1 MIHRILRPNARATT
15 SPAPVGAGSW
25 KGSRWKVTAAAVAV
39 ALLLPARPPLSAG
52 SDVKPPKLQ
61 IEAHTLDNGLQVVL
75 APDPSRPVVNVQ
87 VWYRVGSK
95 DERKGRTGF
104 AHLFEHMMFRG
115 SANVGPE
122 EHMRYVREAGGAVN
136 AYTDFDRTVYWQTVP
151 SNHLERMLWLEA
163 DRMASLVV
171 NEENF
176 KKEREVVKEERR
188 LRFENPPY
196 GLLAE
201 WVLDATFQVY
211 PYRYL
216 PIGSMDD
223 LNAATVADV
232 KAFFDTY
239 YVPNNATLVIVGDF
253 EPKAVLAQ
261 ARTHFGRIPASK
273 DVPRVAAQEPPQ
285 TELRVIDKAD
295 PKAPLPAVASAFK
308 LPSRGHA
315 DSYALQVAFDIL
327 SAGQSSR
334 LYRRLVYEEQSAVA
348 AQAQLILLEGP
359 SIGFLFGV
367 ANQGRDV
374 KAVASSVRDVVNG
387 LAAAPPTAE
396 EVEKVKNTIVSRLV
410 VGRQT
415 MQQKA
420 DAVGAAAS
428 LLGDPQRYNTELA
441 KYQAVTAADVQRVV
455 KEYLAEARET
465 RLFIQPGAG
474 PAEAGRQ
481 QPARSR

>member
-1 MIHRILRPNARATT
+1 M
-15 SPAPVGAGSW
+15 PVRRLAL
-25 KGSRWKVTAAAVAV
+25 V
-39 ALLLPARPPLSAG
+39 ALLTVVPLGLSA
-52 SDVKPPKLQ
+52 SPDVTPPKLK
-61 IEAHTLDNGLQVVL
+61 IETHMLDNGLQVVL
-75 APDPSRPVVNVQ
+75 AQDTSRPVVNVQ

-136 AYTDFDRTVYWQTVP
+136 AMTDFDRTIYWETVP
-151 SNHLERMLWLEA
+151 SNHLERVLWLEA

-176 KKEREVVKEERR
+176 TKEREVVKEERR
-188 LRFENPPY
+188 LRYENPPY
-196 GLLAE
+196 GMLAE
-201 WVLDATFQVY
+201 WVLDATFQTY
-211 PYRYL
+211 PYKYL

-239 YVPNNATLVIVGDF
+239 YVPDNASLIIVGDVDPTVAL
-253 EPKAVLAQ
+253 EQ
-261 ARTHFGRIPASK
+261 ARKHFGRIPKSK
-273 DVPRVAAQEPPQ
+273 GVPRVKAEEPPQ
-285 TELRVIDKAD
+285 KALRTLSKTD

-315 DSYALQVAFDIL
+315 DTYALQVAFDIL
-327 SAGQSSR
+327 STGESSR
-334 LYRRLVYEEQSAVA
+334 MYRRLVYEEQSAVA
-348 AQAQLILLEGP
+348 AQAQLLLLEGP

-367 ANQGRDV
+367 ANQGKDV
-374 KAVASSVRDVVNG
+374 KDVAKSIRAVVDG
-387 LAAAPPTAE
+387 LAAAPPSDGE
-396 EVEKVKNTIVSRLV
+396 LEKVKNTIVSRLV

-420 DAVGAAAS
+420 DDLGAATS
-428 LLGDPQRYNTELA
+428 LLGDPERYNTELA

-455 KEYLAEARET
+455 KQYLSEPAET
-465 RLFIQPGAG
+465 QLFITPAG
-474 PAEAGRQ
+474 K
-481 QPARSR
+481 

>member
-1 MIHRILRPNARATT
+1 MSHRLARTLLAL
-15 SPAPVGAGSW
+15 AGSLAV
-25 KGSRWKVTAAAVAV
+25 VTS
-39 ALLLPARPPLSAG
+39 LSGQAG
-52 SDVKPPKLQ
+52 SQVTPPMLE
-61 IEAHTLDNGLQVVL
+61 IDSHTLENGLKVVL
-75 APDPSRPVVNVQ
+75 ARDTSRPVVNVQ
-87 VWYRVGSK
+87 IWYHVGSK
-95 DERKGRTGF
+95 DERQGRTGF

-122 EHMRYVREAGGAVN
+122 EHMRLIREAGGAIN

-151 SNHLERMLWLEA
+151 SNHLERVLWLEA

-176 KKEREVVKEERR
+176 TKEREVVKEERR

-196 GLLAE
+196 GMLAE

-211 PYRYL
+211 PYKYS
-216 PIGSMDD
+216 PIGSMED

-232 KAFFDTY
+232 KEFFDTY

-253 EPKAVLAQ
+253 DPKAALTM
-261 ARTHFGRIPASK
+261 ARTQFERIPRSK
-273 DVPRVAAQEPPQ
+273 GIRRVTAKEPTQ
-285 TELRVIDKAD
+285 TELRVLSKPD

-308 LPSRGHA
+308 LPSRGDA
-315 DSYALQVAFDIL
+315 DSYPLQIAFDIL
-327 SAGQSSR
+327 SAGDSSR
-334 LYRRLVYEEQSAVA
+334 IYRRLVYEEQSAVA
-348 AQAQLILLEGP
+348 AQAQLLLLEGP

-367 ANQGRDV
+367 ANQGKDI
-374 KAVASSVRDVVNG
+374 KTVASSMREVVNG

-396 EVEKVKNTIVSRLV
+396 ELEKVKNTIVSRLV

-428 LLGDPQRYNTELA
+428 LLGDAQRFNTELA

-455 KEYLAEARET
+455 KEYLAEPHET
-465 RLFIQPGAG
+465 RLFIQPASAG
-474 PAEAGRQ
+474 AEAQAGKTPGGPRGPGRH
-481 QPARSR
+481 P

>member
-1 MIHRILRPNARATT
+1 MRHRSTAGVLTAGALLAILTPSLAVAQ
-15 SPAPVGAGSW
+15 APV
-25 KGSRWKVTAAAVAV
+25 TPTN
-39 ALLLPARPPLSAG
+39 LT
-52 SDVKPPKLQ
+52 
-61 IEAHTLDNGLQVVL
+61 IESHTLENGLQVVL
-75 APDPSRPVVNVQ
+75 APDTSRPVVNVQ

-95 DERKGRTGF
+95 DEKKGRTGF

-115 SANVGPE
+115 SANVAPE
-122 EHMRYVREAGGAVN
+122 EHMRFIREAGGTVN

-151 SNHLERMLWLEA
+151 SNHVERVLWLEA

-196 GLLAE
+196 GMLGE

-223 LNAATVADV
+223 LNAATIEDV
-232 KAFFDTY
+232 KAFFDTH
-239 YVPNNATLVIVGDF
+239 YVPDNATLVLVGDF
-253 EPKAVLAQ
+253 EPKTVLAQ
-261 ARTHFGRIPASK
+261 ARTHFGRIPKSK
-273 DVPRVAAQEPPQ
+273 GVSRVTAQEPPQ
-285 TELRVIDKAD
+285 TELRTLTKSD

-308 LPSRGHA
+308 LPPRGHA
-315 DSYALQVAFDIL
+315 DAYALQIAFDIL
-327 SAGQSSR
+327 STGESSR
-334 LYRRLVYEEQSAVA
+334 MYRRLVYEEQSAVA
-348 AQAQLILLEGP
+348 AQAQLLLLEGP

-374 KAVASSVRDVVNG
+374 NAVSKSMREVVNG
-387 LAAAPPTAE
+387 LAEKPPAPE
-396 EVEKVKNTIVSRLV
+396 EVEKVKSTIVSRLV

-415 MQQKA
+415 MQTKA

-428 LLGDPQRYNTELA
+428 LLGDPQRFNTELA

-455 KEYLAEARET
+455 KEYLPESRET
-465 RLFIQPGAG
+465 RLFIKPGQPG
-474 PAEAGRQ
+474 
-481 QPARSR
+481 QPAPGKN

>member
-1 MIHRILRPNARATT
+1 MSVRRLALA
-15 SPAPVGAGSW
+15 ALL
-25 KGSRWKVTAAAVAV
+25 TAA
-39 ALLLPARPPLSAG
+39 PLGLTAAP
-52 SDVKPPKLQ
+52 DVTPPKLK
-61 IEAHTLDNGLQVVL
+61 IASHTLDNGLQVVL
-75 APDPSRPVVNVQ
+75 AQDTSRPVVNVQ

-122 EHMRYVREAGGAVN
+122 EHMRFVREAGGAVN
-136 AYTDFDRTVYWQTVP
+136 AMTDFDRTIYWQTVP
-151 SNHLERMLWLEA
+151 SNHLERVLWLEA

-176 KKEREVVKEERR
+176 TKEREVVKEERR

-196 GLLAE
+196 GMLGE
-201 WVLDATFQVY
+201 WVLDATFQSY
-211 PYRYL
+211 PYKYL

-223 LNAATVADV
+223 LNAATAADV

-239 YVPNNATLVIVGDF
+239 YVPDNASLIVVGDF
-253 EPKAVLAQ
+253 DPKVALEQV
-261 ARTHFGRIPASK
+261 RKHFGRIPKSK
-273 DVPRVAAQEPPQ
+273 GVPRVKAEEPAQK
-285 TELRVIDKAD
+285 ELRTLTKTD

-315 DSYALQVAFDIL
+315 DAYALQIAFDIL
-327 SAGQSSR
+327 STGESSR
-334 LYRRLVYEEQSAVA
+334 MYRKLVYEEQSAVA
-348 AQAQLILLEGP
+348 AQAQLLLLEGP

-367 ANQGRDV
+367 ANQGKDV
-374 KAVASSVRDVVNG
+374 KDVAKSIRTVVDG
-387 LAAAPPTAE
+387 LAAAPPSGDE
-396 EVEKVKNTIVSRLV
+396 LEKVKNTIVSRLV

-420 DAVGAAAS
+420 DDVGAAAS
-428 LLGDPQRYNTELA
+428 LLGDPERYNTELA

-455 KEYLAEARET
+455 KQYLS
-465 RLFIQPGAG
+465 Q
-474 PAEAGRQ
+474 PAETQLVIMPAGK
-481 QPARSR
+481 

>member
-1 MIHRILRPNARATT
+1 MILPPTLLCLT
-15 SPAPVGAGSW
+15 L
-25 KGSRWKVTAAAVAV
+25 AAQ
-39 ALLLPARPPLSAG
+39 
-52 SDVKPPKLQ
+52 SDVAPPKLR

-75 APDPSRPVVNVQ
+75 APDTARPVVNVQ

-122 EHMRYVREAGGAVN
+122 EHMRYIREAGGTIN

-151 SNHLERMLWLEA
+151 SNHLERVLWLEA

-188 LRFENPPY
+188 LRYENPPY
-196 GLLAE
+196 GMLAE
-201 WVLDATFQVY
+201 WVLDAAFQTY
-211 PYRYL
+211 PYKHL

-223 LNAATVADV
+223 LNAATVPDV
-232 KAFFDTY
+232 KEFFDTY
-239 YVPNNATLVIVGDF
+239 YVPDNATIVVVGDF
-253 EPKAVLAQ
+253 DPKAALAQ
-261 ARTHFGRIPASK
+261 ARTHFGGIKRSGK
-273 DVPRVAAQEPPQ
+273 VPRVAATEPPQ
-285 TELRVIDKAD
+285 PELRMLTRND

-308 LPSRGHA
+308 LPPRGHA

-327 SAGQSSR
+327 SAGESSR
-334 LYRRLVYEEQSAVA
+334 MYRRLVYEEQSAVA
-348 AQAQLILLEGP
+348 AQAQLLLLEGP

-374 KAVASSVRDVVNG
+374 KAVSTSIRAVVDG
-387 LAAAPPTAE
+387 LAAAPPGADE
-396 EVEKVKNTIVSRLV
+396 LDKVKSTIVSRLV

-415 MQQKA
+415 AQQKA
-420 DAVGAAAS
+420 DDVGRAAS
-428 LLGDPQRYNTELA
+428 LLADPERYNTELA
-441 KYQAVTAADVQRVV
+441 RYQGVTAADVQRVV
-455 KEYLAEARET
+455 KEYLAEGRET
-465 RLFIQPGAG
+465 RLFIQPGTG
-474 PAEAGRQ
+474 K
-481 QPARSR
+481 

>member
-1 MIHRILRPNARATT
+1 MLHRPARLLL
-15 SPAPVGAGSW
+15 V
-25 KGSRWKVTAAAVAV
+25 VTAAIAIAIPA
-39 ALLLPARPPLSAG
+39 ALGAR
-52 SDVKPPKLQ
+52 SDVTPPKLQ
-61 IEAHTLDNGLQVVL
+61 IESHTLDNGLQVVL
-75 APDPSRPVVNVQ
+75 APDTSRPVVNVQ

-122 EHMRYVREAGGAVN
+122 EHMRYIREAGGTIN

-151 SNHLERMLWLEA
+151 SNHLERVLWLEA

-196 GLLAE
+196 GMLAE

-211 PYRYL
+211 PYKYL
-216 PIGSMDD
+216 PIGSMED

-232 KAFFDTY
+232 KQFFDTY
-239 YVPNNATLVIVGDF
+239 YVPDNATLVVVGDI
-253 EPKAVLAQ
+253 EPKAALAQ
-261 ARTHFGRIPASK
+261 ARAHFGKIPKSGK
-273 DVPRVAAQEPPQ
+273 VPRVQAAEPPQ
-285 TELRVIDKAD
+285 AEIRVMTRPD

-308 LPSRGHA
+308 LPPRGHA
-315 DSYALQVAFDIL
+315 DAYPLQVAFDIL
-327 SAGQSSR
+327 SAGESSR
-334 LYRRLVYEEQSAVA
+334 MYRRLVYDEQSAVA
-348 AQAQLILLEGP
+348 AQAQLLLLEGP

-374 KAVASSVRDVVNG
+374 KAVSKSMREVVDG
-387 LAAAPPTAE
+387 LASAPPSAAE
-396 EVEKVKNTIVSRLV
+396 LEKVKNTLVSRLV
-410 VGRQT
+410 AGRQT
-415 MQQKA
+415 AQQKA
-420 DAVGAAAS
+420 DDVGRAAS
-428 LLGDPQRYNTELA
+428 LLADPQRYNTELA

-455 KEYLAEARET
+455 KEYLAEPRET
-465 RLFIQPGAG
+465 RLFIQTGTAPDKN
-474 PAEAGRQ
+474 
-481 QPARSR
+481 

>member
-1 MIHRILRPNARATT
+1 MFHRSVRP
-15 SPAPVGAGSW
+15 
-25 KGSRWKVTAAAVAV
+25 
-39 ALLLPARPPLSAG
+39 LLLMGLTATLAGANLPSLGAR
-52 SDVKPPKLQ
+52 SDVSPPKLQ
-61 IEAHTLDNGLQVVL
+61 IESHTLDNGLQVVL
-75 APDPSRPVVNVQ
+75 APDTSRPVVNVQ
-87 VWYRVGSK
+87 IWYRVGSK

-122 EHMRYVREAGGAVN
+122 EHMRYVREAGGTIN

-151 SNHLERMLWLEA
+151 SNHLERVLWLEA

-196 GLLAE
+196 GMLAE
-201 WVLDATFQVY
+201 WVLDATFQAY
-211 PYRYL
+211 PYKYL
-216 PIGSMDD
+216 PIGSMED

-239 YVPNNATLVIVGDF
+239 YVPDNATVVVVGDF
-253 EPKAVLAQ
+253 DPKAALAQ
-261 ARTHFGRIPASK
+261 ARTHFGGIRRSGK
-273 DVPRVAAQEPPQ
+273 VPRVTGVEPPQ
-285 TELRVIDKAD
+285 SELRVLTRSD

-308 LPSRGHA
+308 LPPRGHA
-315 DSYALQVAFDIL
+315 DVYPLQVAFDIL
-327 SAGQSSR
+327 SAGESSR
-334 LYRRLVYEEQSAVA
+334 MYRRLVYEEQSAVA
-348 AQAQLILLEGP
+348 AQAQLLLLEGP

-374 KAVASSVRDVVNG
+374 KAVSQSIREVVDG
-387 LAAAPPTAE
+387 LAATPPTAE
-396 EVEKVKNTIVSRLV
+396 ELDKVKTTIVSRLV

-415 MQQKA
+415 SQQKA
-420 DAVGAAAS
+420 DDVGQASS
-428 LLGDPQRYNTELA
+428 LLGDPQRYNTELS
-441 KYQAVTAADVQRVV
+441 KYQAVTAGDVQRVV
-455 KEYLAEARET
+455 KQYLTAAQET

-474 PAEAGRQ
+474 QGRN
-481 QPARSR
+481 